1 MWADGLGY
9 RLDIPLGKAEEGG
22 VGDPAASL
30 DQVSIV
36 EVGHWDIDTR
46 LDVAEEGV
54 LTGDTQ
60 ESATD
65 EEDRVADFDRVAD
78 CRAKLQH
85 ERLVNES
92 MRLGAEALGG
102 LSRCCF

>member
-1 MWADGLGY
+1 MDLAIAWTSRSA
-9 RLDIPLGKAEEGG
+9 KAEKGG
-22 VGDPAASL
+22 VGDAAASL

-36 EVGHWDIDTR
+36 EVGHRDIDAR

-54 LTGDTQ
+54 LAGDAQ
-60 ESATD
+60 EPPTYK
-65 EEDRVADFDRVAD
+65 EDRVADLDRIAD

-92 MRLGAEALGG
+92 MRLGAEALRRGG
-102 LSRCCF
+102 WFCF